1 MINEFS
7 INLYEKSCKLEIKAA
22 KDRGRGL
29 FACHEISKDTVI
41 YKESPFVVGPPI
53 IGENRTVCITCSNT
67 IHYLENFC
75 RKCSVGMCSNC
86 SHLLEEEC
94 SLFEK
99 HRNTQKLKSAS
110 NWIAILRVIL
120 RTDELSI
127 PWKKLEDHSNNNYRM
142 KFYKDYIANDLK
154 KVHHEAN
161 ESEVLKIASILDS
174 NSFRINKHSLRGL
187 FGVSS
192 FINHDCNPNARV
204 IFDRKGHLHLISKK
218 TIEKGE
224 EISISYVAPLLS
236 TRERREKL
244 MSSKFFYCQCK
255 RCHDP
260 TELGSHLSSLLCP
273 KCQKGRI
280 VQTNDI
286 LWNCIECGFET
297 QDEKVNNLLQFIVKK
312 LENNSSSIDTLDKTI
327 KSFEKKLPQ
336 SHSIMLEYKKRL
348 IDQQRKS
355 ITLEVIDQKL
365 HILSQ
370 RLDILHIIEG
380 DCDSRLKGFLS
391 YQIYELLMGKI
402 YLTSKS
408 SAVQGTDIQKWRLQ
422 ILKHITVAK
431 RILSEDNNCPPDLW
445 KVEVQ

>member
-1 MINEFS
+1 
-7 INLYEKSCKLEIKAA
+7 
-22 KDRGRGL
+22 
-29 FACHEISKDTVI
+29 
-41 YKESPFVVGPPI
+41 
-53 IGENRTVCITCSNT
+53 
-67 IHYLENFC
+67 
-75 RKCSVGMCSNC
+75 
-86 SHLLEEEC
+86 
-94 SLFEK
+94 
-99 HRNTQKLKSAS
+99 
-110 NWIAILRVIL
+110 
-120 RTDELSI
+120 
-127 PWKKLEDHSNNNYRM
+127 
-142 KFYKDYIANDLK
+142 
-154 KVHHEAN
+154 
-161 ESEVLKIASILDS
+161 
-174 NSFRINKHSLRGL
+174 
-187 FGVSS
+187 
-192 FINHDCNPNARV
+192 
-204 IFDRKGHLHLISKK
+204 
-218 TIEKGE
+218 
-224 EISISYVAPLLS
+224 
-236 TRERREKL
+236 

-370 RLDILHIIEG
+370 RLDILHILEG